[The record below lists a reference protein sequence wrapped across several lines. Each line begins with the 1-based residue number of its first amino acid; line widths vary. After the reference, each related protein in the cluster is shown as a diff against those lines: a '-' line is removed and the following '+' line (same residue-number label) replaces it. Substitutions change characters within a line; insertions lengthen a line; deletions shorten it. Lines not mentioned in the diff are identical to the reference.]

1 MGFSGTGAS
10 WDTLEKMAKD
20 MAGYVACMGEDNTF
34 LMKMNSLNIKAK
46 LKNFNLHTKGCKVIS
61 GLKEQVKMNCR

>member
-34 LMKMNSLNIKAK
+34 LMKMNSLEYQ
-46 LKNFNLHTKGCKVIS
+46 S
-61 GLKEQVKMNCR
+61 QVKEF